1 MPKWIEDRMLDKD
14 ELVEVTKLSASSIE
28 EQIRQ
33 GSFPRPRVLSPKRTA
48 WLASEVVEWMRNRPA
63 SDLPPPP
70 NTSAKK
76 SRRAGT
82 AGPAVP
88 A

>member
-1 MPKWIEDRMLDKD
+1 MPAWIEDRMLDKD
-14 ELVEVTKLSASSIE
+14 EVSEVTKLSASNIE
-28 EQIRQ
+28 EQVRQ
-33 GSFPRPRVLSPKRTA
+33 GTFPKPRVLSKKRTA
-48 WLASEVVEWMRNRPA
+48 WLASDVVEWMRDRPA

-70 NTSAKK
+70 NTGAKK
-76 SRRAGT
+76 PRAGA